1 MVPQQTAPDLPED
14 EYLSHKE
21 LHQLHGILRGQL
33 DAFMAAARADLN
45 DLGQV
50 REVEADAIDFASTET
65 DREQRL
71 RFADRER
78 KLAGKIRVALQRM
91 QEGEYGVCESCG
103 EPITFKRLL
112 ARPIATQCIDC
123 KTQAEQ
129 LERRSRVY

>member
-1 MVPQQTAPDLPED
+1 
-14 EYLSHKE
+14 
-21 LHQLHGILRGQL
+21 
-33 DAFMAAARADLN
+33 MAAARADLN